1 MRNLLHPSLLTALL
15 LFMVPT
21 LSGAATPDDWRIE
34 QLEWTGAPGDETPL
48 EVINLQGDLR
58 VRAGAVD
65 RIEVLAVLQR
75 HVDDPRGAEI
85 SVREPANTGG
95 SATETLQGARR
106 IEIVTPDVA
115 TQRPAQIP
123 DAWRKRRVDIT
134 VIVPA
139 GIPLALTTEKGTLQA
154 KGLTAPMIARSTHGD
169 LQLVSSAP
177 VDAHSDYGRV
187 QVELRGAAWSQG
199 ASLSTRTGTIRL
211 RLPHGAAFRAEL
223 ETRGDITTD
232 YSITIE
238 RQGATELKKGRVLT
252 DPDGPSLILRSDRG
266 ELQILEQWPP
276 PIATGS
282 QKEPPDGE

>member
-75 HVDDPRGAEI
+75 YVDDPRGAKI
-85 SVREPANTGG
+85 SVREPAT
-95 SATETLQGARR
+95 TETGRYARR
-106 IEIVTPDVA
+106 IEITTPDVA
-115 TQRPAQIP
+115 TQLPGKLP
-123 DAWRKRRVDIT
+123 DTWRKRRVDIT

-154 KGLTAPMIARSTHGD
+154 KGLTAPVIAQSTHGD
-169 LQLVSSAP
+169 LQRVSSAT

-187 QVELRGAAWSQG
+187 QVELRGAAWWPG
-199 ASLSTRTGTIRL
+199 ARLSTRTGAIRC
-211 RLPHGAAFRAEL
+211 
-223 ETRGDITTD
+223 
-232 YSITIE
+232 SISSRRWTP
-238 RQGATELKKGRVLT
+238 A
-252 DPDGPSLILRSDRG
+252 SWDRR
-266 ELQILEQWPP
+266 
-276 PIATGS
+276 
-282 QKEPPDGE
+282 